1 MVLNALHIAAP
12 ESARLKPFRHYI
24 NQTLRRGVR
33 RALMSEQEDIADL
46 VRAVRARVPMDAAQM
61 LVKQTPERIG
71 AVLAELPQILVDRIK
86 AYLPPEL
93 QLQASES
100 LVEVIENTV
109 GEMKTTTVQEAI
121 AFLRNHKTPQQITYL
136 YVTDA
141 DDKLSGLIVIRDLF
155 LAKPNQTLTDVM
167 LPEQFALTA
176 EMDLGSAIKAAILR
190 HYPVYPCGV

>member
-12 ESARLKPFRHYI
+12 ESARLKPFSALHQSNI
-24 NQTLRRGVR
+24 AAGGR
-33 RALMSEQEDIADL
+33 RALMSEQEDNADFVL
-46 VRAVRARVPMDAAQM
+46 AGRARVPMDAAQM

-71 AVLAELPQILVDRIK
+71 AVLAELPQILVDHIK

-109 GEMKTTTVQEAI
+109 GEMMEPALAVLPQTTTVQEAI

-141 DDKLSGLIVIRDLF
+141 DDKLIGLIVISELF
-155 LAKPNQTLTDVM
+155 LAKPNQTFMNVM
-167 LPEQFALTA
+167 LPEQFALQAT
-176 EMDLGSAIKAAILR
+176 
-190 HYPVYPCGV
+190 H